1 MTINVY
7 IPTPF
12 VKFTDGQ
19 SNIIVEKTNVLDA
32 LTEVVNNYQ
41 QMRQLIFDI
50 EGNLPEHINVYVNN
64 QEIDSLNGLK
74 TNLEDGDQ
82 VAIIPALSGG

>member
-19 SNIIVEKTNVLDA
+19 SNIFVEK
-32 LTEVVNNYQ
+32 YQ
-41 QMRQLIFDI
+41 IMIADRKGQF
-50 EGNLPEHINVYVNN
+50 
-64 QEIDSLNGLK
+64 
-74 TNLEDGDQ
+74 TNLW
-82 VAIIPALSGG
+82 VLKSAKRSSRTAY

>member
-19 SNIIVEKTNVLDA
+19 SNIVVEKTNVFDA
-32 LTEVVNNYQ
+32 LHEVVNNYQ
-41 QMRQLIFDI
+41 QMGQLIFDT

-64 QEIDSLNGLK
+64 QAIDSLNGLK